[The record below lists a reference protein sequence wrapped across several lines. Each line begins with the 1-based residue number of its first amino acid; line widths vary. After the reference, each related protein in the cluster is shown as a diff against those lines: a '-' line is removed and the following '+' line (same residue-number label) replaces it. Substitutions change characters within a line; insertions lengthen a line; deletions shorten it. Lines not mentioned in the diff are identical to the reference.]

1 MSDNSKT
8 PMQRLK
14 ILYLYQILMEKTDEN
29 HPISM
34 PEIIQE
40 LEKYG
45 IQAGRKALYEDI
57 EALKAFGVD
66 IVSTRGS
73 QAGYSIVSR
82 SFELPELKLLADAVA
97 SSRFLTEKKAKQLI
111 QKIGSLG
118 SPYEIKQI
126 ERQIYIANRTKAINE
141 KIYLNVDAIQRAINE
156 NKKISFRY
164 FKYNVEK
171 KKKYSPNLHICSPYA
186 LTWDDERYYLVAHY
200 DKYPDKMT
208 NFRVDRMEGVQLLD
222 EPSEKLP
229 KGFNLK
235 EYLSSTFSMFSGTSQ
250 DVQLRFENEL
260 VSAVIDR
267 FGTDVKLYPDGDTHF
282 TTTVKIKAEQPFFGW
297 LFGFGTSAQ
306 ILQPAEIREKYVNML
321 KNVLAISEG

>member
-1 MSDNSKT
+1 MSDNQA

-14 ILYLYQILMEKTDEN
+14 ILYLYKILMEKTDEN

-34 PEIIQE
+34 PEIIRE
-40 LEKYG
+40 LQTYG

-57 EALKAFGVD
+57 EALRAFGLD

-73 QAGYSIVSR
+73 QAGYCVVSR
-82 SFELPELKLLADAVA
+82 SFQLPELKLLADAVA

-111 QKIGSLG
+111 EKISSLG
-118 SPYEIKQI
+118 SPYETGQIK
-126 ERQIYIANRTKAINE
+126 RQIYIANRTKAINE
-141 KIYLNVDAIQRAINE
+141 RIYLNVDAIHRAITE

-171 KKKYSPNLHICSPYA
+171 KKKYSPDLHICSPYA

-208 NFRVDRMEGVQLLD
+208 NFRVDRMESVQLLD
-222 EPSEKLP
+222 EPAQKLP
-229 KGFNLK
+229 KGFSLK

-250 DVQLRFENEL
+250 DIQLRFENEL

-267 FGTDVKLYPDGDTHF
+267 FGTDVKLHPDDDNHF
-282 TTTVKIKAEQPFFGW
+282 TLTVRIKAEQPFFGW
-297 LFGFGTSAQ
+297 LFGFGTRAQ
-306 ILQPAEIREKYVNML
+306 IIQPDDVREKYINML
-321 KNVLAISEG
+321 KEVLSNSTK